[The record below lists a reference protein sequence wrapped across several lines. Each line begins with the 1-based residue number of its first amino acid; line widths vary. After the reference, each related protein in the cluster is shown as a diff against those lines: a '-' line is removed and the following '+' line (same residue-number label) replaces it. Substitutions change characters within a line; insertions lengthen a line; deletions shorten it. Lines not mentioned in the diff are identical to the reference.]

1 VSPEERTAEY
11 QRRWDKGGVNFVHAF
26 NDLMIDQSANDT
38 IADFVRARI
47 RGIVKDPQVAESL
60 CPYDHPLGAK
70 RICVD
75 TGYYES
81 FNRDSVTLVDLK
93 KTPITQVDVKGVST
107 SDATFELDALVCA
120 TGYDALTGALLNIDI
135 RGVGGQQLQQKWA
148 DGPRTYLGLM
158 TAGFPN
164 MFIVTGAGS
173 PSVLV
178 NMVVGIEHHVE
189 WICDCLSHLQK
200 QQLASI
206 DATLEAEDNWV
217 GHVNAAAD
225 RTLLPLANS
234 WFIGANIPG
243 KPRVF
248 MPYVARIG
256 VYRKECQD
264 IVDKGY
270 EGFTFVSQ

>member
-1 VSPEERTAEY
+1 
-11 QRRWDKGGVNFVHAF
+11 
-26 NDLMIDQSANDT
+26 
-38 IADFVRARI
+38 
-47 RGIVKDPQVAESL
+47 
-60 CPYDHPLGAK
+60 
-70 RICVD
+70 
-75 TGYYES
+75 
-81 FNRDSVTLVDLK
+81 
-93 KTPITQVDVKGVST
+93 
-107 SDATFELDALVCA
+107 
-120 TGYDALTGALLNIDI
+120 
-135 RGVGGQQLQQKWA
+135 
-148 DGPRTYLGLM
+148 
-158 TAGFPN
+158 
-164 MFIVTGAGS
+164 
-173 PSVLV
+173 VLV

-217 GHVNAAAD
+217 GHVNTAAE

-270 EGFTFVSQ
+270 EGFTFAPLVNHSS